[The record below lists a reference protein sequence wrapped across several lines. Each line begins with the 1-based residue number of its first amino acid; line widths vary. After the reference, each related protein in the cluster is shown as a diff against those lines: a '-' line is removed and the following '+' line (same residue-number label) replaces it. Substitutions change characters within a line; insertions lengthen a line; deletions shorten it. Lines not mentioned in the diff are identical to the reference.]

1 MGSSSIQGSA
11 TGLSVDVNNAQNVPN
26 GLSTPSRLVDFSQSP
41 LTISTGDSTSVELGV
56 NSDRGVLHDV
66 AGQASVSV
74 TDFVHVDG
82 AVEIRKVGDVL
93 LAGFADATTQ
103 LAAAAGTSEAVGFE
117 LPNSAVGIVLTDHG
131 YALATSGNVSLIGL
145 DGMNVSGSVDVRSNQ
160 LGESISATIPTS
172 GSSVAVSFATA
183 DAVTSFSGDL
193 TFAVVNAFEL
203 SGSADVTKD
212 SGTDRL
218 GMSMSGMPL
227 AITPFGTEVYR
238 IDGDGDFDINKTYGL
253 LMRDVRIAGVSLL
266 GLPFDLSVLEVED
279 PPGLP
284 SSEVITVLPEVELAY
299 QADGEEVDLRLLNR
313 RGYLDVHY
321 VDHSGSGIDADSVLD
336 DDPEFTLSG
345 DGLGDAEIDS
355 VEDLGDDVFRYH
367 FKDSDPS
374 NDVGLFVEGEVML
387 AFADG

>member
-218 GMSMSGMPL
+218 GMSMSGMSL

-238 IDGDGDFDINKTYGL
+238 IDGDGDFDINKTDGL